1 MYLAGD
7 GVVDFKERKA
17 KRKKYYLE
25 NVFGW
30 KLIKYAACSGTGYY
44 DSAGLPIC
52 AACDGTGRTRQKPN
66 KIMGG

>member
-1 MYLAGD
+1 M
-7 GVVDFKERKA
+7 DFKERKA

-30 KLIKYAACSGTGYY
+30 KLIKCAACVGTGYY
-44 DSAGLPIC
+44 DAAGLPRC